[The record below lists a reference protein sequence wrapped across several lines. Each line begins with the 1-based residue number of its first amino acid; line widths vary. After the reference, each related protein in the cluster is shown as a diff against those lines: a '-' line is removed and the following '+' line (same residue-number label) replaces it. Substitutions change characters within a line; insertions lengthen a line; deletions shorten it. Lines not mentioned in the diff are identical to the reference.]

1 MVSQGTDRVPS
12 VRCVRTHRSSDVN
25 RDEEFLLALVSFPW
39 RGIHR
44 RRSLGPREI
53 LTASA
58 HLDGKPPK
66 PYIKCSRLILF
77 RTLGN
82 PEPFGPSI
90 ICQPPVFAALSYEFA
105 PQDHQAPVQDAKVAT
120 HEPQRVAETS
130 VAVEAAS
137 VLTDLKLLHSLL
149 PARCSLL
156 IQKAL
161 MSSKNEQR
169 SHTNFSGADAD
180 AP

>member
-1 MVSQGTDRVPS
+1 MVSRGTDRVPS

-44 RRSLGPREI
+44 RSLGLREI

-58 HLDGKPPK
+58 HLNRKPPK
-66 PYIKCSRLILF
+66 LYIKCSRLILF

-82 PEPFGPSI
+82 PEPFGLSI

-105 PQDHQAPVQDAKVAT
+105 PQDHQAPVQDAEVAT
-120 HEPQRVAETS
+120 HGPQWVAETS
-130 VAVEAAS
+130 VAVKAAS
-137 VLTDLKLLHSLL
+137 VLPDLKQLHSLL

-156 IQKAL
+156 IQKAP
-161 MSSKNEQR
+161 MSSKNE
-169 SHTNFSGADAD
+169 
-180 AP
+180 